1 MNEEVGAGLAP
12 AHIRADAQA
21 GARPAPTLILGLGN
35 PWRGDDGLGPAVIRW
50 LQARGLPPDVVAVD
64 GGTPGLELVLTLAGD
79 HKGRPYRRALIVDAA
94 DLGRAP
100 GEWVRFTPEQA
111 RLKKGDVHL
120 SLHAAGLAE
129 ALALGEALG
138 TLPKEVVIFGVQP
151 AGVDWSP
158 ALSAAAQAAVPIVGQ
173 AVLQELEAV

>member
-1 MNEEVGAGLAP
+1 
-12 AHIRADAQA
+12 
-21 GARPAPTLILGLGN
+21 
-35 PWRGDDGLGPAVIRW
+35 VIRW
-50 LQARGLPPDVVAVD
+50 LQARGLPPGVLAVD

-79 HKGRPYRRALIVDAA
+79 HKGHPYRRALIVDAA
-94 DLGRAP
+94 DLGRVP
-100 GEWVRFTPEQA
+100 GAWMRFTPEQA
-111 RLKKGDVHL
+111 RLKKGEVHV

-151 AGVDWSP
+151 ASVDWSP

>member
-1 MNEEVGAGLAP
+1 MSE
-12 AHIRADAQA
+12 
-21 GARPAPTLILGLGN
+21 TLVLGLGN

-50 LQARGLPPDVVAVD
+50 LQVHGLPPGVVAVD

-79 HKGRPYRRALIVDAA
+79 SKGCPYRRALIVDAA

-100 GEWVRFTPEQA
+100 GEWARFTPAQA
-111 RLKKGDVHL
+111 RLRADGARL
-120 SLHAAGLAE
+120 SVHAAGLAE

-151 AGVDWSP
+151 TGLDWQP
-158 ALSAAAQAAVPIVGQ
+158 GLSAEAQAAVPIVGQ
-173 AVLQELEAV
+173 AVLQELEAM